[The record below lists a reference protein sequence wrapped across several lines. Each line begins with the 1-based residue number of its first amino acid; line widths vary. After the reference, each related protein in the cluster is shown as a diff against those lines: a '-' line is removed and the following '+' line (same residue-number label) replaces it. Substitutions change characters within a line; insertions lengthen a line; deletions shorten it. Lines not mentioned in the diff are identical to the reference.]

1 MGQCPSCQKCS
12 DEPCVTHSELI
23 FWGII
28 AAFVLLAL
36 IVLLILLT
44 HKITSKIG
52 YKRGYIAGMKEQE
65 QCQQQKN
72 MEMQRQISGAA
83 NILAVAA
90 LRGAPLTTAASL
102 TSNPQLLNAIADG
115 GGGAEEFIGGGS
127 GTTTT
132 ATIMDPRASFR
143 FGGGGGPGSGGIIVG
158 NGFQS
163 RAGLMT
169 GTNQQQQSEPMMP
182 LNAMLPV
189 PQQTHG
195 KYLTTTGKCADSS
208 SSTYIV

>member
-1 MGQCPSCQKCS
+1 MAANLVIVSL
-12 DEPCVTHSELI
+12 V
-23 FWGII
+23 I
-28 AAFVLLAL
+28 AV
-36 IVLLILLT
+36 
-44 HKITSKIG
+44 
-52 YKRGYIAGMKEQE
+52 QE

-169 GTNQQQQSEPMMP
+169 GTNQQQQSGTEKTIFSDNKKFQKPIQ
-182 LNAMLPV
+182 NR
-189 PQQTHG
+189 
-195 KYLTTTGKCADSS
+195 
-208 SSTYIV
+208 